1 MKECMLPFERIKRE
15 LFTRK
20 RSKTNSKFGTDPDKR
35 SVEELLEYGIID
47 INKPRG
53 PTSHQVSAYAQ
64 KILDVKKAGH
74 AGTLDPN
81 VTGVL
86 PLALGRGTRIVQAL
100 INTGKEYVCILYL
113 HKPVEEKKIREVMAS
128 FVGKIKQLPPLK
140 SAIKRQERYRKIY
153 YLDILE
159 IDGQSVL
166 FTVGCQAGTY
176 IRKLCHDIGEKLGTK
191 GHMAE
196 LVRTKAAVFKFVD
209 SFMLQDIADAFWYYK
224 NEGNE
229 KFIRKVIQPIEA
241 AAVHLPKVY
250 VLDTSIASLCHGV
263 DLAVPG
269 ISKVESDIQLDETIA
284 VMSLKGE
291 LIALGNA
298 KMISKDMLKK
308 EKGIAVKI
316 EKVFM
321 KPGVYPRPTI

>member
-1 MKECMLPFERIKRE
+1 MKECLLPFERIKRE

-20 RSKTNSKFGTDPDKR
+20 RSKTNSRFGSDPDKR
-35 SVEELLEYGIID
+35 SVEELREYGIIN

-100 INTGKEYVCILYL
+100 INTGKEYICILYL
-113 HKPVEEKKIREVMAS
+113 HKPVEETKIREVMAS

-153 YLDILE
+153 YIDILE

-166 FTVGCQAGTY
+166 FKVGCQAGTY
-176 IRKLCHDIGEKLGTK
+176 IRKLCHDIGEKFGTK

-209 SFMLQDIADAFWYYK
+209 SIMLQDIADALWYYK

-229 KFIRKVIQPIEA
+229 IYIRKVIQPIEA
-241 AAVHLPKVY
+241 AAAHLPKVF

-298 KMISKDMLKK
+298 KMISKDMVKK

-321 KPGVYPRPTI
+321 KPGVYPRPAI